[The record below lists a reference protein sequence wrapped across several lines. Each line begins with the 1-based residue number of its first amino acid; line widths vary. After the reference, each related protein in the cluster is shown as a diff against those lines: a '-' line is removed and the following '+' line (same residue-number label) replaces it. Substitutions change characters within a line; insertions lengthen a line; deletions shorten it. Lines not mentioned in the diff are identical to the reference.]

1 MRFEE
6 GWNCSIDCQTKGQ
19 TMNSQTTTP
28 PAADEDAIRAIH
40 QRMIDAWN
48 AGDAA
53 AFAAPFTDD
62 ADFVAF
68 EGTRLKGRRGI
79 AALHQQM
86 FDTVVKGTSLQGEV
100 KFVRFLSAAVA
111 VMHSAVRVTLQGQTQ
126 PSPSR
131 DSMQLTVVAKR
142 DREWRSEGLMNAR
155 RLTVEWQLFL
165 DDIDSLPEEAQRQ
178 VMDLVASLKKNRLRK
193 SY

>member
-1 MRFEE
+1 M
-6 GWNCSIDCQTKGQ
+6 D
-19 TMNSQTTTP
+19 SQTTAQTN
-28 PAADEDAIRAIH
+28 ADENAIRAIH

-79 AALHQQM
+79 AAFHQQM

-100 KFVRFLSAAVA
+100 KFVRFLSAVVA
-111 VMHSAVRVTLQGQTQ
+111 VMHSAVRVTLQAQ
-126 PSPSR
+126 
-131 DSMQLTVVAKR
+131 VVDGEKQ
-142 DREWRSEGLMNAR
+142 DR
-155 RLTVEWQLFL
+155 
-165 DDIDSLPEEAQRQ
+165 
-178 VMDLVASLKKNRLRK
+178 
-193 SY
+193 Y

>member
-1 MRFEE
+1 
-6 GWNCSIDCQTKGQ
+6 
-19 TMNSQTTTP
+19 MNSQTTAQTN
-28 PAADEDAIRAIH
+28 ADENAVRAIH

-53 AFAAPFTDD
+53 AFAGPFTDD
-62 ADFVAF
+62 ADFVGF

-79 AALHQQM
+79 AAFHQQM

-100 KFVRFLSAAVA
+100 KFVRSLSAVAA
-111 VMHSAVRVTLQGQTQ
+111 VMHSAVRVTLQGQTE

-155 RLTVEWQLFL
+155 RLTVERQLFL
-165 DDIDSLPEEAQRQ
+165 DDIDSLPKDAQHR
-178 VMDLVASLKKNRLRK
+178 
-193 SY
+193 